1 MSNDKPPTIALNKT
15 GSEAETEYLKDE
27 TCSMVESTK
36 NRIENPDLGIK
47 ILKKCWY
54 KLKTSK
60 GLEGK
65 WKELVRKVVSK
76 RQIQELMTWAGEE
89 NIAEEEGVTKNAKKR
104 LEELTAVTR
113 VQQNC
118 ADMVASTL
126 AKVLPE

>member
-36 NRIENPDLGIK
+36 IRIENPDFAIK

-89 NIAEEEGVTKNAKKR
+89 NIAEEEGVTKNAKKC

-113 VQQNC
+113 VQQIC

>member
-1 MSNDKPPTIALNKT
+1 
-15 GSEAETEYLKDE
+15 
-27 TCSMVESTK
+27 MVESTK
-36 NRIENPDLGIK
+36 IMIENPDLGIK

-60 GLEGK
+60 GLAGK
-65 WKELVRKVVSK
+65 WKELVGKVASK
-76 RQIQELMTWAGEE
+76 RQIEELMTWAEEE
-89 NIAEEEGVTKNAKKR
+89 NIAEEEGVTNNAKKR
-104 LEELTAVTR
+104 LEELSAVTR